1 MRISLPSFR
10 PFIFDIG
17 LVETTVINLEIFLD
31 KLVVKLLNEAIQN
44 SCTGET
50 L

>member
-1 MRISLPSFR
+1 MRISLPSFC
-10 PFIFDIG
+10 PSIFDIG
-17 LVETTVINLEIFLD
+17 LVETTVLNLEIFFD
-31 KLVVKLLNEAIQN
+31 KLVVDFNEAIQN